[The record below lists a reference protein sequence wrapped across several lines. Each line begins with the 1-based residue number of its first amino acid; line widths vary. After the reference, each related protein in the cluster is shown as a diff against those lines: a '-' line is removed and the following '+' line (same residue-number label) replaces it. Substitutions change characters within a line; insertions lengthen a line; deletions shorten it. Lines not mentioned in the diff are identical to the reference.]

1 LKTEGLNI
9 AAMIEQVELRPVR
22 VADADDLARIYV
34 ANRTFLAPYDPIRP
48 DGFFTVEGQRRELQQ
63 VVQQSAADL
72 RHRFVI
78 LADGRPVGVLSVAN
92 VVRGVFQSASLGYWV
107 AKEVNRRGVG
117 TRAVDAVCRWAFG
130 PGGLHRLEAGT
141 MLGNV
146 ASQRVLEKNGF
157 ERIGI
162 AREYLHIDG
171 DWRDH
176 VLFQKVRS

>member
-1 LKTEGLNI
+1 
-9 AAMIEQVELRPVR
+9 
-22 VADADDLARIYV
+22 
-34 ANRTFLAPYDPIRP
+34 
-48 DGFFTVEGQRRELQQ
+48 
-63 VVQQSAADL
+63 
-72 RHRFVI
+72 
-78 LADGRPVGVLSVAN
+78 
-92 VVRGVFQSASLGYWV
+92 
-107 AKEVNRRGVG
+107 
-117 TRAVDAVCRWAFG
+117 VDAVCRWAFG

-141 MLGNV
+141 MLENV